1 MTHLQTPFWRWQ
13 GQDLILAIH
22 VQPGARHEGVAG
34 LHGERLKIRI
44 AAPASDGQANRRL
57 LAWLANQVELPISQL
72 ELLQGAGSRIKR
84 IRIRQAPVA
93 LEQRLQGWS
102 QLR

>member
-1 MTHLQTPFWRWQ
+1 
-13 GQDLILAIH
+13 
-22 VQPGARHEGVAG
+22 
-34 LHGERLKIRI
+34 
-44 AAPASDGQANRRL
+44 L